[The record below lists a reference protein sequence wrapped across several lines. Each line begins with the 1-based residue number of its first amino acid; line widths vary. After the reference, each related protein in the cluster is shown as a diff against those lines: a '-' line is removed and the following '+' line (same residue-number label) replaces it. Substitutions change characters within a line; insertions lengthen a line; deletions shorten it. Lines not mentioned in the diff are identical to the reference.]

1 MAAALAAVALALA
14 LTLSVASQRPA
25 VEARQVPRLA
35 EPAAG
40 RAEPGT
46 APSGNP
52 GSTAARPTVVAL
64 APPPAVDA
72 KSVMIIDMAK
82 GETLFELNADEAIPP
97 ASLTKIMSMMVALEA
112 VEGGRL
118 SLDDRIDITR
128 EDVTLPYRSSL
139 MYLRE
144 GMSVPLDELLRGM
157 AVVSG
162 NDAAVTVA
170 RVVGGSS
177 EGFARLMN
185 AQAASLG
192 LAETRFVEPSGLS
205 ESNLTTA
212 REMAGLARAYL
223 LRFPWALASY
233 HSLTSLCFPTADV
246 MPPGEPE
253 PEPRVVLRATNRLL
267 ASYEGCDGLKTGYID
282 ESGYN
287 LVATAERDGTRFI
300 VVTLGGTGGQVS
312 RERSGRALLDWS
324 FASWKTVRPE
334 RPEPPSIRAWGGAE
348 RRVTLGYAEP
358 AVFTVPRDLADG
370 LSVRL
375 ETLPEAEAPVKA
387 GDRLGRVVY
396 LSGDAVVRR
405 IDLVAASDVA
415 LGNPL
420 VRARDAIERALR
432 RAFKKP
438 A

>member
-1 MAAALAAVALALA
+1 
-14 LTLSVASQRPA
+14 
-25 VEARQVPRLA
+25 
-35 EPAAG
+35 
-40 RAEPGT
+40 
-46 APSGNP
+46 
-52 GSTAARPTVVAL
+52 
-64 APPPAVDA
+64 
-72 KSVMIIDMAK
+72 MIVDMAR
-82 GETLFELNADEAIPP
+82 GETLFELNADEPIPP

-112 VEGGRL
+112 VEAGRL
-118 SLDDRIDITR
+118 SLDDRVAITR
-128 EDVTLPYRSSL
+128 SDVTLPYRSSL

-162 NDAAVTVA
+162 NDAAFTVA
-170 RVVGGSS
+170 RVAAGSS
-177 EGFARLMN
+177 EGFAELMN
-185 AQAASLG
+185 AEAGRLG

-205 ESNLTTA
+205 EANLTTA
-212 REMAGLARAYL
+212 REMASLARAYL

-233 HSLTSLCFPTADV
+233 HSRPSLRFPTADV

-253 PEPRVVLRATNRLL
+253 PYPPVVLRATNRLL

-312 RERSGRALLDWS
+312 RERSGRALLDWA
-324 FASWKTVRPE
+324 FTSWKTVRPGQ
-334 RPEPPSIRAWGGAE
+334 PEPPSL
-348 RRVTLGYAEP
+348 RVWKGEESRVALRYAEP
-358 AVFTVPRDLADG
+358 AVFTVPRDLSEG

-375 ETLPEAEAPVKA
+375 EALPEAEAPVKA

-405 IDLVAASDVA
+405 IDLVAASDVPV
-415 LGNPL
+415 GNLL
-420 VRARDAIERALR
+420 VRARDSIERAFR
-432 RAFKKP
+432 RAFKRP